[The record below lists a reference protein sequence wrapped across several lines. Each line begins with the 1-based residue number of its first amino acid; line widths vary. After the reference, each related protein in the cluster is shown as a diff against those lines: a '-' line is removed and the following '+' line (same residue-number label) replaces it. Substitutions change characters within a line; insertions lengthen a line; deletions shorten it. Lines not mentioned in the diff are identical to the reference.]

1 MIGEILKW
9 SLMASGI
16 ILMIMLIRRV
26 LMGKMTRNLIYAL
39 WVIVLIR
46 LLVPVLPSSKV
57 SIFNLFEKNFIAQKG
72 NITQS
77 QDISEGVQTKQGEL
91 DEAELLIDE
100 ETYTANLQNK
110 EEENII
116 TDTSLIANN
125 HFLELLG
132 YIWLIGC
139 ISVIGYFSYGYYKL
153 SRKIKESEEVTEGEV
168 LARLQGIKVKAHIH
182 AKVRLVKGTY
192 PMIFGCFKPTICI
205 SAEAPIEEVEMM
217 LYHELLHL
225 KYGDNKVT
233 YLQILALAVH
243 WFNPLVW
250 WAIKMMKADME
261 IACDERVIRLGISKK
276 QYAKALLNVVLAPRK
291 EMCLVQSMGENQKH
305 MKERIMQITLFKK
318 HKMSFSIIGGVLLV
332 AVILLCLT
340 NATSSKT
347 SETVVNGNGGQVD
360 TIESEAIINDNK
372 VQTDNIAVF
381 GVDEGGMLTDAIF
394 VINLSEEGIKV
405 TSIPRDTK
413 VEWDEEQRK
422 LIKGNAP
429 KFSKLNE
436 MHAYGGS
443 EYIQELA
450 VKEIEEILKT
460 PIQHYAIV
468 NLNVV
473 EKLIDNIGGL
483 DINIPQDM
491 QYIDTAQGL
500 NIDIKAG
507 KQTLT
512 GKEVLGALRYRRGY
526 KNGDLG
532 RISMQQYVMK
542 TFAEEMLN
550 EGDVR
555 KITMATI
562 ELMKGIQTNIRIED
576 VPHYIEVAMKVNKS
590 KISFHIIPGEGRV
603 EKGGSYFFP
612 A

>member
-16 ILMIMLIRRV
+16 ILLIMLIRR
-26 LMGKMTRNLIYAL
+26 LLIGKMTRNLIYAL
-39 WVIVLIR
+39 WVIALIR
-46 LLVPVLPSSKV
+46 LLVPVLPTSKA
-57 SIFNLFEKNFIAQKG
+57 SIFNLFERNFIAEKV

-77 QDISEGVQTKQGEL
+77 QDISEKVQTKQ
-91 DEAELLIDE
+91 DEVELLIDE
-100 ETYTANLQNK
+100 EAYTANLENK
-110 EEENII
+110 EAGNII
-116 TDTSLIANN
+116 TDTSLIAKNN
-125 HFLELLG
+125 FLELLG

-168 LARLQGIKVKAHIH
+168 LARLQGIKDKAHIH
-182 AKVRLVKGTY
+182 TKVRLVKSTY

-205 SAEAPIEEVEMM
+205 PSEAPIEEVEMM

-225 KYGDNKVT
+225 KYRDNKVT

-250 WAIKMMKADME
+250 WAMKLMKADME

-276 QYAKALLNVVLAPRK
+276 QYAKALLSVVLAPKK
-291 EMCLVQSMGENQKH
+291 EICLVQSMGENQKH
-305 MKERIMQITLFKK
+305 MKDRIMQITLFKK
-318 HKMSFSIIGGVLLV
+318 HKMSLSIIGGVLLV
-332 AVILLCLT
+332 AVILICLT
-340 NATSSKT
+340 NATTSKT
-347 SETVVNGNGGQVD
+347 SETVVNSKGGQAG
-360 TIESEAIINDNK
+360 TNNSEAIIDDNK
-372 VQTDNIAVF
+372 AQTDNIAVF
-381 GVDEGGMLTDAIF
+381 GVDEGGMLTDAIL
-394 VINLSEEGIKV
+394 VMNLSEEGIQV

-422 LIKGNAP
+422 LVKDNAP
-429 KFSKLNE
+429 KVSKLAE
-436 MHAYGGS
+436 MQAYGGS
-443 EYIQELA
+443 EHIQELA

-468 NLNVV
+468 NLSVV

-483 DINIPQDM
+483 EINIPQDM
-491 QYIDTAQGL
+491 RYMDSAQGL

-512 GKEVLGALRYRRGY
+512 GKEVLGAIRYRRY
-526 KNGDLG
+526 ENGDLG

-542 TFAEEMLN
+542 TFAEEIIN
-550 EGDVR
+550 EGDIS

-576 VPHYIEVAMKVNKS
+576 VPHYIEVAMKVNKN
-590 KISFHIIPGEGRV
+590 KISFKTIPGEGNTEEGR
-603 EKGGSYFFP
+603 SYFFP

>member
-16 ILMIMLIRRV
+16 ILMIMLIRRL

-57 SIFNLFEKNFIAQKG
+57 SIFNLFERNFIAQKVH
-72 NITQS
+72 ITQS
-77 QDISEGVQTKQGEL
+77 QDISEGVQTNQGEL

-100 ETYTANLQNK
+100 ETYTSNLQNK
-110 EEENII
+110 EEEKII

-125 HFLELLG
+125 NFLELLG

-153 SRKIKESEEVTEGEV
+153 SRKIKESEEVIEGEV

-182 AKVRLVKGTY
+182 TKVRLVKGTY

-205 SAEAPIEEVEMM
+205 PTEAPIEEVEMM

-225 KYGDNKVT
+225 KYRDNKVT
-233 YLQILALAVH
+233 YLQILALSVH

-250 WAIKMMKADME
+250 WAMKLMKADME

-276 QYAKALLNVVLAPRK
+276 QYAKALLNAVLAPRK
-291 EMCLVQSMGENQKH
+291 ELCLVQSMGENQKH

-318 HKMSFSIIGGVLLV
+318 HKISLSIIGGALLV
-332 AVILLCLT
+332 AIILLCLT
-340 NATSSKT
+340 NATTPKT
-347 SETVVNGNGGQVD
+347 SETVVNSNGGQAD
-360 TIESEAIINDNK
+360 TKSSETSINDNEI
-372 VQTDNIAVF
+372 QTDNIAVF
-381 GVDEGGMLTDAIF
+381 GVDESGMLTDAIF

-422 LIKGNAP
+422 LVKGNAP
-429 KFSKLNE
+429 HFSKLNE
-436 MHAYGGS
+436 MQAYGGS
-443 EYIQELA
+443 EHIQELA
-450 VKEIEEILKT
+450 IKEIEEILKT
-460 PIQHYAIV
+460 PIQNYAIV
-468 NLNVV
+468 NLSTV

-483 DINIPQDM
+483 EINIPQDM
-491 QYIDTAQGL
+491 RYMDSAQEL

-512 GKEVLGALRYRRGY
+512 GKEVLGALRYRRY
-526 KNGDLG
+526 ADGDLG

-542 TFAEEMLN
+542 TLAEEILK
-550 EGDVR
+550 EGDIS

-562 ELMKGIQTNIRIED
+562 ELMKGIQTNIRKED

-590 KISFHIIPGEGRV
+590 KISFEIIPGEGRV
-603 EKGGSYFFP
+603 EEGKSYYFP
-612 A
+612 T